1 MVEPIPPQSPGKVRA
16 FALAGAQAWQH
27 MLQFFEEARETEGN
41 RKEILPLRSA
51 AGGLEMVNLHASD
64 V

>member
-1 MVEPIPPQSPGKVRA
+1 
-16 FALAGAQAWQH
+16 

-51 AGGLEMVNLHASD
+51 AGGLA
-64 V
+64 